1 MPSEARKVTAIEEY
15 QKSSVRI
22 DPVSTLK
29 MREGFKLSPPMV
41 TLCIN
46 GGRKDK
52 VRAGDILGA
61 LTASKTIPGK
71 QIGKIDLF
79 DNIAYVAVERAI
91 AKQALKLLSEG
102 KIKGRKFRARKLS

>member
-1 MPSEARKVTAIEEY
+1 
-15 QKSSVRI
+15 
-22 DPVSTLK
+22 
-29 MREGFKLSPPMV
+29 MV

-61 LTASKTIPGK
+61 LTASKQIPGN

-79 DNIAYVAVERAI
+79 DKLAYVAVERPV
-91 AKQALKLLSEG
+91 AKQALAILSEG
-102 KIKGRKFRARKLS
+102 KIKGRKFRVRKLR